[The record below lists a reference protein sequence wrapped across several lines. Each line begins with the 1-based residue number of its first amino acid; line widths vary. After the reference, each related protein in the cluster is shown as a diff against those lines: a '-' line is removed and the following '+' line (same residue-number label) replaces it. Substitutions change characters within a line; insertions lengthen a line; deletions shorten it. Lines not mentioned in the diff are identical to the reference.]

1 MIVLFYQY
9 YYMNDIDNKSNKSNK
24 INSIKKT
31 SKLKRVKLSRNN
43 TSSGSSSKKLFY
55 GGTGKINL
63 GSMQP
68 VIKSLLIKN
77 RNISYYLE
85 YIKYKL
91 GKENESQT
99 IESDNKMKASDMESV
114 LQSFFVAINIVE
126 AKKDEIRNA
135 PKQQPDEVVVSKH
148 DEDSDEEFYECESS
162 EGFCVL
168 SEDRKEITIK
178 YFEEIKNMIESY
190 ISLRTQKISEKLAD
204 EENNKKYI
212 TILKNLVKNLLNTFS
227 QSSTKEL
234 VSLIPVVSEVTS
246 LDKSLP
252 VASEVTS
259 LDKSL
264 PIDEP
269 YVDAILLTE
278 VESKVIENFKTF
290 NAILV
295 QDVHALTSNLNIKI
309 NELLIKVHR
318 GEHQN
323 TLLELSTMLTNY
335 VGTYIEIFISN
346 NVNDYK
352 SFIETIFLK
361 VNNNSNI
368 FNAVL
373 NCNSLIQN
381 YATKIILN
389 KDVIEKLIKS
399 LGTSFDIL
407 NLVSLISFTNLSLSG
422 YLIDSIITKTKAPGV
437 SNLIEGTLAYDF
449 TKIYDDD
456 TNLKKDGFLL
466 LADQLMKIND
476 PMMTFV
482 KSKINSIT
490 NNVTGILYRNDEM
503 VKSLNEKKESGE
515 QLLNVVLGWNKTINE
530 MAFKGISYA
539 NRGQQLWKKLEASF
553 ILRQFDPNTEKIN
566 VNSNLTKIYQ
576 DYDNIIKE
584 VNGVVC
590 KLRCVETFLPISITS
605 LSFIPDDKFQNFD
618 EEEIAFLLQYII
630 KTNELS
636 DIKNV
641 IKSLTELTSL
651 VQNEISKESSM
662 KEFIKI
668 KIHEVAKIDEDC
680 NEKTVNTSTSPPVV
694 DNFWSWDSIKKSV
707 QDAAVFAIEGTVEGR
722 TPEQILELDEA
733 KFKDLSLFSSQKGG
747 TIIDKENKKVFYSN
761 LSTIIYSDWR
771 MTNLVLK
778 KELNVSET
786 ELLHTCL
793 EERLA
798 AYRILKNMG
807 LMDVKCFESV
817 LRKLS
822 MTVVKSIKDE
832 YEKLQQQTINDDNFL
847 VSILDLLCSQ
857 RIKLCIELFSKYYD
871 TEGYKLYKQKEGLQF
886 SEMWETYKSKI
897 QETLLQNTLTYGWK
911 ATQFVVNV
919 LSGIHTFK
927 SVASDKFKK
936 FFFTGGAKRKRT
948 RKNSKRRTFKR
959 NKNQQKNKKKAFYN

>member
-9 YYMNDIDNKSNKSNK
+9 YYMNDIDKSNK

-43 TSSGSSSKKLFY
+43 ANSSSSSSSKKLFY
-55 GGTGKINL
+55 GGTGKMNL

-77 RNISYYLE
+77 RNLSYYLE

-99 IESDNKMKASDMESV
+99 IESDNKMKASDLESV
-114 LQSFFVAINIVE
+114 LQSFSVAINIVE

-135 PKQQPDEVVVSKH
+135 PKEQPDELVVSKH
-148 DEDSDEEFYECESS
+148 YEDSDEEFYECESS

-168 SEDRKEITIK
+168 SEDRKETTIK

-212 TILKNLVKNLLNTFS
+212 TVLKNLVKNLLNTFL

-234 VSLIPVVSEVTS
+234 VSLIPVASEITS

-252 VASEVTS
+252 T
-259 LDKSL
+259 
-264 PIDEP
+264 IDEP
-269 YVDAILLTE
+269 SVDAILLTE
-278 VESKVIENFKTF
+278 VESKVIDNFNTF
-290 NAILV
+290 NAILA
-295 QDVHALTSNLNIKI
+295 QDVHVLTSNLNIKI
-309 NELLIKVHR
+309 NELLIKVQR
-318 GEHQN
+318 GEYQN

-335 VGTYIEIFISN
+335 VGTYIEIFILN

-407 NLVSLISFTNLSLSG
+407 NLVSIISFTNLSLSG
-422 YLIDSIITKTKAPGV
+422 YLIDSIITKTKGPGV

-476 PMMTFV
+476 PMMSFV

-503 VKSLNEKKESGE
+503 VKSLNEKRESGE

-530 MAFKGISYA
+530 IAFKGISYA
-539 NRGQQLWKKLEASF
+539 NRGQELWKKLEASF

-566 VNSNLTKIYQ
+566 VNINLTKIYE

-590 KLRCVETFLPISITS
+590 KLRCVETFLPISMTS

-680 NEKTVNTSTSPPVV
+680 NEKSVNTSTSPPVV
-694 DNFWSWDSIKKSV
+694 DNFWSWNSIKKSV
-707 QDAAVFAIEGTVEGR
+707 QDAAVFAVEGTIEGR

-733 KFKDLSLFSSQKGG
+733 KFKDLSLFSGQKGG
-747 TIIDKENKKVFYSN
+747 TIIDKENRKVFYSN

-847 VSILDLLCSQ
+847 VSILDLLCTQ

-871 TEGYKLYKQKEGLQF
+871 TEGYKLYRQKEGLQF
-886 SEMWETYKSKI
+886 SEMWETYKTKI

-919 LSGIHTFK
+919 LSGIHEFK

-936 FFFTGGAKRKRT
+936 FFFTGGVKRKKT

-959 NKNQQKNKKKAFYN
+959 NKNQQKNKKKSFYN